1 MRDLNNDSNSHN
13 WHLFYGER
21 SFSTAQYHD
30 VVSPMACANGYR
42 GDDKDVVKQ
51 KMLEHEA
58 VFKNQVRFFL
68 YLILQ
73 FGS

>member
-1 MRDLNNDSNSHN
+1 MRELNNDSNSHS

-21 SFSTAQYHD
+21 AFTNAQYHN
-30 VVSPMACANGYR
+30 VILPRSSANGYL

-58 VFKNQVRFFL
+58 IFKNQVHFFFHL
-68 YLILQ
+68 
-73 FGS
+73 